1 MIFKQKV
8 ETMTISEFLNKE
20 YKNRKQS
27 KYYVKTNEF
36 IEFYNKHHVLIFRIC
51 LLTGALFFG
60 AGWEFAFADEGLDER
75 MSALYFDKFIGI
87 IKWVIVGKGGWESV
101 SRMLKEDFNGAKR
114 SLIQYV
120 ILFALLLGLP
130 YGLNEIENT
139 LTYNK

>member
-1 MIFKQKV
+1 
-8 ETMTISEFLNKE
+8 
-20 YKNRKQS
+20 
-27 KYYVKTNEF
+27 
-36 IEFYNKHHVLIFRIC
+36 
-51 LLTGALFFG
+51 
-60 AGWEFAFADEGLDER
+60 
-75 MSALYFDKFIGI
+75 MSALYFDKFIGV